1 MKYLKT
7 ALKLAVS
14 VLILYLVVQKI
25 DTRLLFQLI
34 GTVSPLYILW
44 AAAWF
49 IVSKIIAAYRFQVL
63 IQTEPIVLSV
73 RENLRLY
80 WLGMYYNL
88 LLPGGISG
96 DGYKIKILMD
106 RFKQPFKRLFTITLM
121 DRITGAIALG
131 QLCLILLPGIP
142 PLQFL
147 NWLWILGLVLSIPV
161 SYYIYHWAKLQTVWA
176 RTSLQAIAVQMAQT
190 LATLGLIF
198 ALDQGDQWLAYSVL
212 FLISS
217 VVAMLPLTIGGAGA
231 REITFLWGAGF
242 LGIDAEKAVAIAF
255 LFYLVS
261 TAVAL
266 FGMVYS
272 FNSTLLDKS
281 SKQ

>member
-44 AAAWF
+44 AASWF